1 MAGLFDDIPM
11 VAEKP
16 SASRDMARGLG
27 KGVVEGV
34 AGIVGIPGDAARFLG
49 AKVAFPLANKVRGW
63 MGKESIPAPEAAPE
77 WLPAPM
83 RGSQAVQSSIEQNVT
98 GPLEDP
104 QTVPGQYARTVGQF
118 LPGALM
124 TPGGMVGNAIKYG
137 VIPGLASE
145 AAGQLTK
152 GTKAEPYARMVGGVG
167 GAMLSDIGKRLIT
180 PNPISPERQ
189 KMVDTLASEG
199 IEMTAGQKTGSK
211 PLKYMESAAS
221 QVPGGGGRMAN
232 VQTRQAEQYTQAILK
247 RMGVDAPRATPEIID
262 AALTKIGGEF
272 DRLAANNTLRAD
284 KKFAREFLSAADDYG
299 LLVAPTN
306 QAPIVE
312 KYAKDIVGFIQ
323 SGGVIDGP
331 AYQQLRS
338 TMGQQAT
345 SAYKSGNSALGEV
358 LFKMQSALDDAMARS
373 APAADREAWN
383 TARRQ
388 YSVWKTIM
396 PAVTAAGEGAA
407 EGLLSPSAVR
417 NAVKGKNAT
426 AYARGKGDLA
436 EVARAGEAVLKP
448 LPDSGTAGRA
458 GAMSTLAALGGAG
471 GYLAGGLPGTGAGV
485 MAATVAEPVLKALGA
500 RAIQSAM
507 GQKYL
512 GNQLFA
518 TPVDPAQLT
527 FQAGSAAARI
537 PYSRD

>member
-11 VAEKP
+11 VTEKP

-34 AGIVGIPGDAARFLG
+34 AGIAGIPGDAARFLG
-49 AKVAFPLANKVRGW
+49 AEVAFPLANKVRGW
-63 MGKESIPAPEAAPE
+63 MGKEPIPAPEAAPE

-104 QTVPGQYARTVGQF
+104 QTLPGQYARTVGQF
-118 LPGALM
+118 LPGAVM
-124 TPGGMVGNAIKYG
+124 TPGGMIGNAIKYG

-152 GTKAEPYARMVGGVG
+152 GTKVEPYARMAGGVG

-180 PNPISPERQ
+180 PNPISPDRQ

-221 QVPGGGGRMAN
+221 QVPGGGGRMAS
-232 VQTRQAEQYTQAILK
+232 VQGRQSEQYTQAILK
-247 RMGVDAPRATPEIID
+247 RMGVDAPRATPEVID
-262 AALTKIGGEF
+262 AALSRMGGEF
-272 DRLAANNTLRAD
+272 DRLAANNTLRMD
-284 KKFAREFLSAADDYG
+284 RKFAQEFGRAIDDYRN
-299 LLVAPTN
+299 LVSPAN
-306 QAPIVE
+306 QVPIVE
-312 KYAKDIVGFIQ
+312 KYARDIVDVAKSTQMIE
-323 SGGVIDGP
+323 GP

-338 TMGQQAT
+338 TLGQQAT
-345 SAYKSGNSALGEV
+345 AAYKSGNAALGEV
-358 LFKMQSALDDAMARS
+358 LFKIQGSLDDAMARS
-373 APAADREAWN
+373 APQADRDAWN
-383 TARRQ
+383 NVRRQ